1 MNMQL
6 LRSFQRM
13 AAASL
18 VLLIGLPHLAGCA
31 SSPKAAQ
38 TQTPPQQATE
48 TAEPTPNPTSEPR
61 SQIKAEH
68 KPIPFE
74 QVLKEEEQR
83 KATKQKQ
90 TQAKTTKAKPKA
102 TQPAVKKPKPEAKA
116 EQEIASKKTAPK
128 PESVP
133 ESAPKPEPIIAKP
146 KVEATTEVQQAET
159 IKSAL
164 PTETVKFTLDQL
176 PITIGENWVL
186 KTDLSTCSLQTQTQ
200 SLDDGAGL
208 TPITLILSKSSWLL
222 KTKSDIDLS
231 YSNTGIKL
239 DNGAHFDLE
248 KLTKETNIEF
258 TSQRQAMVDA
268 LGQANIATLSVGFW
282 PTWPVTA
289 PKTLDIPVAQFNQ
302 AYQAWQN
309 CNQML
314 SAR

>member
-38 TQTPPQQATE
+38 TQTPPPQATK
-48 TAEPTPNPTSEPR
+48 TAEPTPNPTSEPS

-128 PESVP
+128 P

-208 TPITLILSKSSWLL
+208 TPVTLILSKSSWLL

-258 TSQRQAMVDA
+258 TRQRQAMVDA